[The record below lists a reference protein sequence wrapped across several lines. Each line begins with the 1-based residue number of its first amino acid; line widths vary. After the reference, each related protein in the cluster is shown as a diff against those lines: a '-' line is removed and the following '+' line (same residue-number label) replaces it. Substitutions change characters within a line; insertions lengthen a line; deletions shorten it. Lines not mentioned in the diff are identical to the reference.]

1 MAAAIA
7 AEPVELDSNAAVKV
21 LVKAA
26 DCVGVLSELVVA
38 GDLQAGALVK
48 VPVADVD
55 LRRDLSAVWPRETAL
70 GVEARGF
77 LYVAMIA
84 ARQIRA

>member
-1 MAAAIA
+1 MTGEMA

-26 DCVGVLSELVVA
+26 DCAGVLSELVVA
-38 GDLQAGALVK
+38 DDLQAGALVK

-55 LRRDLSAVWPRETAL
+55 LRRDLCAVWPRETAL
-70 GVEARGF
+70 GAEARAF
-77 LYVAMIA
+77 LYVAVTA